1 MAGAAVGKYGEAV
14 SEEQEILGRI
24 SDIAAEAFAMESG
37 LLRAVKAIE
46 ASGEE
51 AVAEL
56 KVDMVRVYV
65 DEAMCRVR
73 EYAAGCAGSGAQR
86 RRNWPGSGRACPHDA
101 GRALNIIGVRRS
113 IADRVIAAEKY
124 IC

>member
-1 MAGAAVGKYGEAV
+1 
-14 SEEQEILGRI
+14 
-24 SDIAAEAFAMESG
+24 MESG

-51 AVAEL
+51 ASRL

-65 DEAMCRVR
+65 NEAMCRIH
-73 EYAAGCAGSGAQR
+73 EHAAGALAAVYSGKELTEQLAALYNMTHVTPINTIALR
-86 RRNWPGSGRACPHDA
+86 RG
-101 GRALNIIGVRRS
+101 